1 MVEQMSKAHSNEK
14 VRSLIVWEL
23 PSIGSNAFIE
33 MYINPDKLNIK
44 DAKLTQMTKTKG
56 GFILQYWGEQTTS
69 ISLSGTTG
77 DGGIEAINV
86 LNDIYRNEQVA
97 LQKILTNSG
106 PSIKRR
112 QSLAQ
117 LATSVIMWYQ
127 GQGFRGFFTSFG
139 YDEAASGSFTY
150 NMDFTAVEII
160 GRRKNFMGWHKKP
173 WSTLDTPSFDS
184 GRGYL
189 QGGAYGTN
197 VKMGELNAPALEE
210 ASGILRDPT
219 FEKKADTQ
227 PDQKELQ
234 SNLAEN
240 ARPLTPSN
248 LFS

>member
-1 MVEQMSKAHSNEK
+1 MSKAHSNEK

-33 MYINPDKLNIK
+33 MYINPDKLTIK
-44 DAKLTQMTKTKG
+44 EAKITQLQKTKG
-56 GFILQYWGEQTTS
+56 GYVLQYWGEEATKIT
-69 ISLSGTTG
+69 LGGKVG

-86 LNDIYRNEQVA
+86 LNDVYRNEQVA

-106 PSIKRR
+106 TSIKRR

-127 GQGFRGFFTSFG
+127 GQGFRGFFTDFS
-139 YDEAASGSFTY
+139 YDEEQSGWFTY
-150 NMDFTAVEII
+150 SMNFTAVEII

-173 WSTLDTPSFDS
+173 WSTLDSPSFDS
-184 GRGYL
+184 GKGYL
-189 QGGAYGTN
+189 QGGAYDTN
-197 VKMGELNAPALEE
+197 VKIGEMNAPAIQED
-210 ASGILRDPT
+210 SGTLRDTT
-219 FEKKADTQ
+219 FEKVADTQ
-227 PDQKELQ
+227 PEQKKLQ

-240 ARPLTPSN
+240 AKPLTPSN